1 MELSD
6 SLDSCWEPNDSDLWL
21 HVNHRTSVCQIIR
34 VWHRPS
40 DVRVPSYFGVT
51 FGSSTH
57 SQQERKILSW
67 NKDSNL
73 WPCKHVYMQVY
84 TYTCISNNCHRFCND
99 LTCLTANWSKPMSFR
114 KVYLKKN
121 KTKQNIAYFLHIF
134 CFNTYEGL
142 FYFELFLLLPFNG
155 RKSCY
160 HHPSFHFRNWERSI
174 KS

>member
-1 MELSD
+1 MLFTSACFWYICVCDITLWWHDWYLSSLQFNKQSKMELSD

-21 HVNHRTSVCQIIR
+21 HVNHRTSVCQTIR

-40 DVRVPSYFGVT
+40 DVTVPSHFGVT

-99 LTCLTANWSKPMSFR
+99 LTCLTANWNKPMSFR
-114 KVYLKKN
+114 KAYLKKIN
-121 KTKQNIAYFLHIF
+121 K
-134 CFNTYEGL
+134 
-142 FYFELFLLLPFNG
+142 
-155 RKSCY
+155 
-160 HHPSFHFRNWERSI
+160 
-174 KS
+174 